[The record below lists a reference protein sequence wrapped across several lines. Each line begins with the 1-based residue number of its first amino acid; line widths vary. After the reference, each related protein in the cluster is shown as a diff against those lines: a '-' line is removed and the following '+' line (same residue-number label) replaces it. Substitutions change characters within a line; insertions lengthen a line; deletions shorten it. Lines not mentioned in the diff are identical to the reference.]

1 MTDAEGDREE
11 EEEEQVDY
19 DGSENVE
26 ENGSDDLGLEGAEDV
41 DVEAYAMKLYHKVLV
56 MDSLIMDMEVVTI
69 SQNPSWVLEKEE
81 RKLQEEQR

>member
-1 MTDAEGDREE
+1 M
-11 EEEEQVDY
+11 DY

-69 SQNPSWVLEKEE
+69 S
-81 RKLQEEQR
+81 